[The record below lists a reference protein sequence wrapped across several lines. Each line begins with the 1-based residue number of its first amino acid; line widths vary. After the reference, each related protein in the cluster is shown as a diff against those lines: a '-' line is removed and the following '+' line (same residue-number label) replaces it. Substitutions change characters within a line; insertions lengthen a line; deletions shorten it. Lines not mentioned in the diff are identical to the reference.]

1 MQGPQAASATFL
13 RSCNSSKS
21 AFWFTSSH
29 LLFVCVILVTI
40 VHGVINLAIICIE
53 SCCLLPYLSASS
65 QAFSTVLRS
74 LVVIFCLTLR
84 PSIVDF
90 ILKQYLER
98 ADKKPLKL
106 LKILDSYVS
115 NSFLAAIFSRWA
127 SSSALNFSASFTWAG
142 NAQMK
147 LSRRQ
152 THHLLYVLFRE
163 PALVVGDGDLV
174 LVAGAF
180 VAS

>member
-1 MQGPQAASATFL
+1 M
-13 RSCNSSKS
+13 
-21 AFWFTSSH
+21 
-29 LLFVCVILVTI
+29 
-40 VHGVINLAIICIE
+40 NLATILIE
-53 SCCLLPYLSASS
+53 LCCFLQYLNASS

-90 ILKQYLER
+90 ILKQYLMR
-98 ADKKPLKL
+98 ADKKPL
-106 LKILDSYVS
+106 LKIMDSYVS

-142 NAQMK
+142 NAQVR
-147 LSRRQ
+147 LITRRP

>member
-1 MQGPQAASATFL
+1 MTLAM
-13 RSCNSSKS
+13 
-21 AFWFTSSH
+21 
-29 LLFVCVILVTI
+29 IL
-40 VHGVINLAIICIE
+40 IE
-53 SCCLLPYLSASS
+53 SCCSLPYLNASS

-90 ILKQYLER
+90 ILKQYLVR
-98 ADKKPLKL
+98 ADKKPLL
-106 LKILDSYVS
+106 NIMDSYVS

-142 NAQMK
+142 NAQVR
-147 LSRRQ
+147 LITRRP
-152 THHLLYVLFRE
+152 THHLLYILFRE

>member
-1 MQGPQAASATFL
+1 MNL
-13 RSCNSSKS
+13 EI
-21 AFWFTSSH
+21 
-29 LLFVCVILVTI
+29 IL
-40 VHGVINLAIICIE
+40 IE
-53 SCCLLPYLSASS
+53 LCCSLPYLSASS

-90 ILKQYLER
+90 ILKQYLVR
-98 ADKKPLKL
+98 ADKKP
-106 LKILDSYVS
+106 ILNIMDSYVS

-142 NAQMK
+142 NAQVR
-147 LSRRQ
+147 LITRRP

>member
-1 MQGPQAASATFL
+1 MNL
-13 RSCNSSKS
+13 EI
-21 AFWFTSSH
+21 
-29 LLFVCVILVTI
+29 IL
-40 VHGVINLAIICIE
+40 IE
-53 SCCLLPYLSASS
+53 SCCSLPYLNASS

-90 ILKQYLER
+90 ILKQYLAR
-98 ADKKPLKL
+98 ADEKPLL
-106 LKILDSYVS
+106 NIMDSYVS

-142 NAQMK
+142 NAQVR
-147 LSRRQ
+147 LITRRP

-180 VAS
+180 VTS

>member
-1 MQGPQAASATFL
+1 M
-13 RSCNSSKS
+13 
-21 AFWFTSSH
+21 
-29 LLFVCVILVTI
+29 
-40 VHGVINLAIICIE
+40 
-53 SCCLLPYLSASS
+53 
-65 QAFSTVLRS
+65 
-74 LVVIFCLTLR
+74 
-84 PSIVDF
+84 
-90 ILKQYLER
+90 R
-98 ADKKPLKL
+98 ADKKP
-106 LKILDSYVS
+106 ILNIMDSYVS

-142 NAQMK
+142 KAQVR
-147 LSRRQ
+147 LITRRP

>member
-1 MQGPQAASATFL
+1 MNL
-13 RSCNSSKS
+13 EI
-21 AFWFTSSH
+21 
-29 LLFVCVILVTI
+29 IL
-40 VHGVINLAIICIE
+40 IE
-53 SCCLLPYLSASS
+53 SCCSLPYLNASS

-90 ILKQYLER
+90 ILKQYLVR
-98 ADKKPLKL
+98 ADKKPLL
-106 LKILDSYVS
+106 NIMDSYVS

-142 NAQMK
+142 NAQVR
-147 LSRRQ
+147 LITRRP
-152 THHLLYVLFRE
+152 THHLLYILFRE

>member
-1 MQGPQAASATFL
+1 MNL
-13 RSCNSSKS
+13 EI
-21 AFWFTSSH
+21 
-29 LLFVCVILVTI
+29 IL
-40 VHGVINLAIICIE
+40 IE
-53 SCCLLPYLSASS
+53 ACCSLPYLNASS

-90 ILKQYLER
+90 ILKQYLVR
-98 ADKKPLKL
+98 ADKKPLL
-106 LKILDSYVS
+106 NIMDSYVS

-142 NAQMK
+142 NAQVR
-147 LSRRQ
+147 LITRRP
-152 THHLLYVLFRE
+152 THHLLYILFRE

>member
-1 MQGPQAASATFL
+1 MNL
-13 RSCNSSKS
+13 EI
-21 AFWFTSSH
+21 
-29 LLFVCVILVTI
+29 IL
-40 VHGVINLAIICIE
+40 IE
-53 SCCLLPYLSASS
+53 SCCSLPYLNASS

-90 ILKQYLER
+90 ILKQYLVR
-98 ADKKPLKL
+98 ADKKPLL
-106 LKILDSYVS
+106 NIMDSYVS

-127 SSSALNFSASFTWAG
+127 SSSALNFSASFTWVG
-142 NAQMK
+142 IAQVR
-147 LSRRQ
+147 LITRRP